1 MDFIANRDFVKK
13 SESAC
18 SCTFGSMGRVSLFVS
33 QPFTGHEEPEVK
45 VKTKEMKEGSMEH
58 VKRAE
63 LLEGACD
70 KCESGL

>member
-1 MDFIANRDFVKK
+1 MIQWNKCA
-13 SESAC
+13 
-18 SCTFGSMGRVSLFVS
+18 LFVS
-33 QPFTGHEEPEVK
+33 QPFTGHEEPEAK
-45 VKTKEMKEGSMEH
+45 VKKKEMKEGSMEH